1 MLAFNF
7 WSHHVE
13 GAIQFM
19 APLTILLVIDVLLF
33 GYIVFKKQYNSAL
46 TEVFKH
52 IGILIFVYGVAGT
65 LTGFLQMF
73 DALEAM
79 KETLPLSVISGGVKV
94 AILNVLYGAAYFCLV
109 QIGYI
114 VIKLLGLKQSSN

>member
-1 MLAFNF
+1 MLAFSF
-7 WSHHVE
+7 WSHHIE
-13 GAIQFM
+13 GAIEFM
-19 APLTILLVIDVLLF
+19 APLTILFAINVLLF
-33 GYIVFKKQYNSAL
+33 GYILVKKQYNSTL
-46 TEVFKH
+46 TDVFKH

-94 AILNVLYGAAYFCLV
+94 AILNVLYGAAYFCLI

-114 VIKLLGLKQSSN
+114 VLKLLGFKQTSN